1 MKIFLIQTIAL
12 FAYVNLWFLY
22 AVLKKRN
29 DVADVAWG
37 IGFILLALIG
47 LICNPTARMMLITIL
62 ILIWGLRLSL
72 HIGRRFFRSKEE
84 DHRYQSM
91 RKEWKGSEIF
101 NSWLSVFMI
110 QGFFLLL
117 TSATIVTISVFDKG
131 GWERVNAIGILLWL
145 VGFIFEVVGDSQLK
159 RFVQTNKQAG
169 AIMKTGLWKYSR
181 HPNYFGEALMWWG
194 IWFVSWGTP
203 FFWIGVIS
211 PITINF
217 LLRFV
222 SGVPMAEKRY
232 DNNAEFLEYKKKT
245 PPMIPNFFIK

>member
-1 MKIFLIQTIAL
+1 MKIFLIQTIAV

-22 AVLKKRN
+22 AVLKRRN

-47 LICNPTARMMLITIL
+47 LICNPTTRMMLITIL
-62 ILIWGLRLSL
+62 VLIWGLRLAL
-72 HIGRRFFRSKEE
+72 HIGRRFLRSKEE

-91 RKEWKGSEIF
+91 RKEWKGSEIY

-110 QGFFLLL
+110 QGFFLFV
-117 TSATIVTISVFDKG
+117 TSATIITISIFDKG
-131 GWERVNAIGILLWL
+131 GWERVNAIGIVLWI

-159 RFVQTNKQAG
+159 RFVQTNQRAG

-194 IWFVSWGTP
+194 IWIVSWGAP

-211 PITINF
+211 PITINA

-232 DNNAEFLEYKKKT
+232 DNNMEFLEYKKKT